1 MNNKFIEKNGGN
13 VHNSSIYFFRHEN
26 EAENIRKHKIDH
38 RDVSKRDNS
47 PINAK
52 TCILRNFVIY
62 EFMNL

>member
-38 RDVSKRDNS
+38 RDFSYKCKNLYF
-47 PINAK
+47 AK
-52 TCILRNFVIY
+52 FRNLGIY
-62 EFMNL
+62 ESLKTL